1 LGWCYYGEKSIE
13 YLFSARAVKGYRI
26 VFVIF
31 VAIGAMLK
39 LEIVWRFSDIMNGM
53 MAFPNLV
60 GLIGLSSVI
69 ALETNKYF
77 YNKK

>member
-1 LGWCYYGEKSIE
+1 
-13 YLFSARAVKGYRI
+13 
-26 VFVIF
+26 
-31 VAIGAMLK
+31 MLK
-39 LEIVWRFSDIMNGM
+39 LEIVWRVSDIMNGM

-77 YNKK
+77 YSKK